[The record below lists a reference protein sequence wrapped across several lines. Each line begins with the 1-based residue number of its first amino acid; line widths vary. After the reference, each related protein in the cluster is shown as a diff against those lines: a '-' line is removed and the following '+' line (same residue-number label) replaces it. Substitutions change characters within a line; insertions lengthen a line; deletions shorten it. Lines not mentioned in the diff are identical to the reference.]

1 MHERKSNSRSWPG
14 DTAIWIFIGMELAT
28 FLLFFLL
35 FVLAWRADPE
45 LFRAGAAE
53 LHVGS
58 GLANTI
64 ILLCGGW
71 LAAWATQD
79 NRLTATRRSLLLRL
93 AAASGLLFAIVKAWD
108 WAQLGAAGYHL
119 STDRFFTYYYF
130 LTFVHFAHV
139 LLAIAYLL
147 VAAARHKQEDF
158 TRSIESAASYWHMVD
173 LVWIVLFP
181 LVYLLPQGGVA

>member
-1 MHERKSNSRSWPG
+1 MDKSIKMSRSWPG

-35 FVLAWRADPE
+35 FLFAWRSNPE
-45 LFRAGAAE
+45 LFRLGSSQ

-58 GLANTI
+58 GLTNTI

-79 NRLTATRRSLLLRL
+79 KKLKAGQRCLLLRL
-93 AAASGLLFAIVKAWD
+93 AATSGLLFAVIKVWD
-108 WAQLGAAGYHL
+108 WVQLGAEGYHL
-119 STDRFFTYYYF
+119 SSDRFFTYYYF

-147 VAAARHKQEDF
+147 VAAARHKREDF
-158 TRSIESAASYWHMVD
+158 TRSTESAASYWHMVD

>member
-1 MHERKSNSRSWPG
+1 MHEVNPASRSWPG

-45 LFRAGAAE
+45 LFRTGAAE

-64 ILLCGGW
+64 VLLCGGW

-79 NRLTATRRSLLLRL
+79 SGLKAVQRSLLLRL
-93 AAASGLLFAIVKAWD
+93 AALSGLLFAIIKVWD

-119 STDRFFTYYYF
+119 SSDHFFTYYYF

-139 LLAIAYLL
+139 LLAMAYLL
-147 VAAARHKQEDF
+147 VAAARHGQEDF
-158 TRSIESAASYWHMVD
+158 TRSTESAASYWHMVD